1 MIAADI
7 ADALLGKRGE
17 LVCLIDQLEKKLG
30 QLRADLA
37 HVDGTIKLFTP
48 VQPAGVSESAPPKT
62 RQRRQDWFRPRE
74 LARSVLDV
82 LRQSERP
89 LTALEI
95 AVAIMT
101 AKGQDA
107 SDRVWLEQV
116 QKLVL
121 CATANYAR
129 RQVIDRAGRSGRA
142 VLWKVAE

>member
-1 MIAADI
+1 MIADDVANT
-7 ADALLGKRGE
+7 LLGKRGE
-17 LVCLIDQLEKKLG
+17 LVGLIDQLEKRLG

-48 VQPAGVSESAPPKT
+48 VPPVGGSETVPPKA
-62 RQRRQDWFRPRE
+62 RQRRQGWFRPRE

-95 AVAIMT
+95 AAAIMT

-107 SDRVWLEQV
+107 GDRVWLEQV

-121 CATANYAR
+121 RATANYAR